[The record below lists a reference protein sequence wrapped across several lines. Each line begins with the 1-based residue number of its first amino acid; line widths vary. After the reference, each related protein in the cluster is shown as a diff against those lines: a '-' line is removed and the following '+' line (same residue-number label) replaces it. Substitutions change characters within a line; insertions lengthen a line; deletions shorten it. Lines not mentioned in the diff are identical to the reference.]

1 MLHSLRRAMR
11 FYLPDKSCSP
21 TSIHIRDNVMT
32 IAIQPSDV
40 AAVDREKSRAR
51 KAALG
56 SFVGAVVDWYDFLLY
71 GIIAAIVFNTEFF
84 PKVSPAMGTLAA
96 FGTFGVGFLF
106 RPLGGFVFGH
116 YGDRLGRKRMLVL
129 TVMMMGLSTAMIGL
143 LPTFAS
149 IGWWAPVLLIALRAI
164 QGFAVGGEWG
174 GAALMA
180 VESAPGK
187 KKAFY
192 SSGVQVGYGVGLV
205 LATGIVSILSQTMDD
220 ATFKTWGWRIPF
232 VFSVVL
238 VLIGLWVRSSM
249 EESQEFVKKVIEKG
263 QRTGRLPIFE
273 ALRQHPKAFLLII
286 ALRLAELFTMYIV
299 TAFALS
305 YSTTNLGMPRQFFL
319 NIGLLVGAVSIVT
332 IPCFAM
338 LADRFGRRRIYMI
351 GAVVGM
357 LSAVPFFLA
366 LDARSTVW
374 IVIFS
379 VMLANIAHD
388 MVVSVQQ
395 PMFTELFGTEYRY
408 SGAGV
413 GYQVASVVGGGF
425 TPFIAV
431 ALVSF
436 AGGSWHPVAAYLA
449 IGCLVSVLVA
459 GGMKRT

>member
-1 MLHSLRRAMR
+1 M
-11 FYLPDKSCSP
+11 
-21 TSIHIRDNVMT
+21 TSAIRTPHIP
-32 IAIQPSDV
+32 AV
-40 AAVDREKSRAR
+40 ANREKSRAR
-51 KAALG
+51 KAAVG

-71 GIIAAIVFNTEFF
+71 GIVAALVFNTQFF
-84 PKVSPAMGTLAA
+84 PKISPAMGTLAA

-116 YGDRLGRKRMLVL
+116 FGDRLGRKRMLVL
-129 TVMMMGLSTAMIGL
+129 TVMMMGLSTALIGL

-149 IGWWAPVLLIALRAI
+149 IGWWAPVLLVVLRAV

-180 VESAPGK
+180 VESAPEK
-187 KKAFY
+187 KRAFY

-205 LATGIVSILSQTMDD
+205 LATGIMSILGATLGSD
-220 ATFKTWGWRIPF
+220 AVKAWAWRIPF

-238 VLIGLWVRSSM
+238 VLIGLWVRASM
-249 EESQEFVKKVIEKG
+249 EESQEFMHEVVEKKHRSK
-263 QRTGRLPIFE
+263 LPILE

-305 YSTTNLGMPRQFFL
+305 YSTTNLHMSQQFFL
-319 NIGLLVGAVSIVT
+319 NIGLLVGAISIVT
-332 IPCFAM
+332 IPAFAA
-338 LADRFGRRRIYMI
+338 LADRYGRRRVYLT
-351 GAVVGM
+351 GAVIGL
-357 LSAVPFFLA
+357 LSAVPFFVA
-366 LDARSTVW
+366 LEARATLW
-374 IVIFS
+374 IVIFA
-379 VMLANIAHD
+379 VMLANVAHD

-431 ALVSF
+431 GLVSL
-436 AGGSWHPVAAYLA
+436 ADGSWHPVAAYLA
-449 IGCLVSVLVA
+449 IGCLLSVLVA
-459 GGMKRT
+459 ARMKKS

>member
-1 MLHSLRRAMR
+1 
-11 FYLPDKSCSP
+11 
-21 TSIHIRDNVMT
+21 MT
-32 IAIQPSDV
+32 IAIQSSDV

-220 ATFKTWGWRIPF
+220 ATFKAWGWRIPF

-357 LSAVPFFLA
+357 LSAIPFFLA

-449 IGCLVSVLVA
+449 IGCLISVLVA

>member
-1 MLHSLRRAMR
+1 MTFAIR
-11 FYLPDKSCSP
+11 SP
-21 TSIHIRDNVMT
+21 EAPTFVRS
-32 IAIQPSDV
+32 
-40 AAVDREKSRAR
+40 EKSRAR

-71 GIIAAIVFNTEFF
+71 GIVAAIIFNHEFF
-84 PKVSPAMGTLAA
+84 PQISPAMGTLAA

-106 RPLGGFVFGH
+106 RPLGGVVFGH

-129 TVMMMGLSTAMIGL
+129 TVMMMGLSTALIGF
-143 LPTFAS
+143 LPTFAT
-149 IGWWAPVLLIALRAI
+149 IGWWAPALLVLLRAI

-180 VESAPGK
+180 VESAPEK

-192 SSGVQVGYGVGLV
+192 SSGVQVGYGVGLI
-205 LATGIVSILSQTMDD
+205 LATGIVSILSQTMDNE
-220 ATFKTWGWRIPF
+220 TFRTWGWRIPF

-249 EESQEFVKKVIEKG
+249 EESKEFIEKVEKTHH
-263 QRTGRLPIFE
+263 RARLPIVE
-273 ALRQHPKAFLLII
+273 ALLKHPKSFLLII

-305 YSTTNLGMPRQFFL
+305 YSTNNLGMPRQFFL
-319 NIGLLVGAVSIVT
+319 NIGLLVGVVSVIT
-332 IPCFAM
+332 IPCFAL
-338 LADRFGRRRIYMI
+338 LADRFGRRRIYII
-351 GAVVGM
+351 GALVGM

-366 LDARSTVW
+366 LDARSTLW
-374 IVIFS
+374 IVVFA
-379 VMLANIAHD
+379 VMLANVAHD

-425 TPFIAV
+425 TPLIAV
-431 ALVSF
+431 GLVSL
-436 AGGSWHPVAAYLA
+436 AGGSWHPVAGYLA
-449 IGCLVSVLVA
+449 VGCLLSLVVA
-459 GGMKRT
+459 ARMKKR

>member
-1 MLHSLRRAMR
+1 
-11 FYLPDKSCSP
+11 
-21 TSIHIRDNVMT
+21 MT
-32 IAIQPSDV
+32 IAIQPVDV
-40 AAVDREKSRAR
+40 ASIDLDKSRAR

-129 TVMMMGLSTAMIGL
+129 TVMMMGLSTALIGL

-149 IGWWAPVLLIALRAI
+149 VGWWAPVLLIGLRAI
-164 QGFAVGGEWG
+164 QGFAVGGKWG

-180 VESAPGK
+180 VESAPSK

-192 SSGVQVGYGVGLV
+192 SSGVQVGYGVGLI

-220 ATFKTWGWRIPF
+220 ATFKSWGWRIPF

-249 EESQEFVKKVIEKG
+249 EESQEFVHKVIEKG
-263 QRTGRLPIFE
+263 QKARRLPIFE

-305 YSTTNLGMPRQFFL
+305 YSTSNLGMPRQFFL
-319 NIGLLVGAVSIVT
+319 NIGLLVGAVSILT
-332 IPCFAM
+332 IPCFAI
-338 LADRFGRRRIYMI
+338 LADRFGRRRIYII
-351 GAVVGM
+351 GAIIGM

-449 IGCLVSVLVA
+449 IGCALSVLVA
-459 GGMKRT
+459 AKMKKT

>member
-1 MLHSLRRAMR
+1 
-11 FYLPDKSCSP
+11 
-21 TSIHIRDNVMT
+21 MT

-40 AAVDREKSRAR
+40 ATVDREKSRAR

-143 LPTFAS
+143 LPTFAT

-238 VLIGLWVRSSM
+238 VLIGLWVRSNM

-263 QRTGRLPIFE
+263 EQSGRLPLFE

-319 NIGLLVGAVSIVT
+319 NIGLLVGAVSILT
-332 IPCFAM
+332 IPCFAI

-357 LSAVPFFLA
+357 LSAIPFFLA

-449 IGCLVSVLVA
+449 IGCLISVLVA

>member
-1 MLHSLRRAMR
+1 MLHSPRRTTR
-11 FYLPDKSCSP
+11 FYLPDTSRSP

-220 ATFKTWGWRIPF
+220 ATFKAWGWRIPF

-263 QRTGRLPIFE
+263 QKTSRLPIFE

-319 NIGLLVGAVSIVT
+319 NIGLLVGTVSIVT

-357 LSAVPFFLA
+357 FSAVPFFLA

-449 IGCLVSVLVA
+449 IGCLISVLVA

>member
-1 MLHSLRRAMR
+1 
-11 FYLPDKSCSP
+11 
-21 TSIHIRDNVMT
+21 MT

-220 ATFKTWGWRIPF
+220 ATFKAWGWRIPF

-263 QRTGRLPIFE
+263 QKTSRLPIFE

-319 NIGLLVGAVSIVT
+319 NIGLLVGTVSIVT

-357 LSAVPFFLA
+357 FSAVPFFLA

-449 IGCLVSVLVA
+449 IGCLISVLVA

>member
-1 MLHSLRRAMR
+1 
-11 FYLPDKSCSP
+11 
-21 TSIHIRDNVMT
+21 
-32 IAIQPSDV
+32 
-40 AAVDREKSRAR
+40 
-51 KAALG
+51 
-56 SFVGAVVDWYDFLLY
+56 
-71 GIIAAIVFNTEFF
+71 
-84 PKVSPAMGTLAA
+84 
-96 FGTFGVGFLF
+96 
-106 RPLGGFVFGH
+106 
-116 YGDRLGRKRMLVL
+116 
-129 TVMMMGLSTAMIGL
+129 
-143 LPTFAS
+143 
-149 IGWWAPVLLIALRAI
+149 
-164 QGFAVGGEWG
+164 
-174 GAALMA
+174 
-180 VESAPGK
+180 
-187 KKAFY
+187 
-192 SSGVQVGYGVGLV
+192 V

-220 ATFKTWGWRIPF
+220 ATFKAWGWRIPF

-263 QRTGRLPIFE
+263 QKTSRLPIFE

-319 NIGLLVGAVSIVT
+319 NIGLLVGTVSIVT

-357 LSAVPFFLA
+357 FSAVPFFLA

-449 IGCLVSVLVA
+449 IGCLISVLVA

>member
-1 MLHSLRRAMR
+1 MTSVLR
-11 FYLPDKSCSP
+11 STESP
-21 TSIHIRDNVMT
+21 TYVS
-32 IAIQPSDV
+32 P
-40 AAVDREKSRAR
+40 EKSRAR

-71 GIIAAIVFNTEFF
+71 GIVAALIFNTEFF
-84 PKVSPAMGTLAA
+84 PNISPAMGTLAA

-129 TVMMMGLSTAMIGL
+129 TVMMMGLSTALIGL

-149 IGWWAPVLLIALRAI
+149 IGWWAPVLLVLLRAI

-180 VESAPGK
+180 VESAPEK

-192 SSGVQVGYGVGLV
+192 SSGVQVGYGVGLI
-205 LATGIVSILSQTMDD
+205 LATGIVSILTSTLDND
-220 ATFKTWGWRIPF
+220 AFKAWGWRIPF

-249 EESQEFVKKVIEKG
+249 EESKEFVEKVEKTHH
-263 QRTGRLPIFE
+263 RARLPIFD
-273 ALRQHPKAFLLII
+273 ALRENPKAFLLII

-305 YSTTNLGMPRQFFL
+305 YSTSNLGMPRQFFL

-332 IPCFAM
+332 IPLFA
-338 LADRFGRRRIYMI
+338 LAADRFGRRRVYIT
-351 GAVVGM
+351 GAVIGM

-366 LDARSTVW
+366 LDARSTLW
-374 IVIFS
+374 IVIFA
-379 VMLANIAHD
+379 VMLANVAHD

-395 PMFTELFGTEYRY
+395 PMFTELFGTEFRY

-431 ALVSF
+431 ALVSM

-449 IGCLVSVLVA
+449 IGCLLSVLVA
-459 GGMKRT
+459 WKMKTR

>member
-1 MLHSLRRAMR
+1 MTFAIRT
-11 FYLPDKSCSP
+11 P
-21 TSIHIRDNVMT
+21 HIP
-32 IAIQPSDV
+32 AV
-40 AAVDREKSRAR
+40 ADREKSRAR
-51 KAALG
+51 KAAVG

-71 GIIAAIVFNTEFF
+71 GIVAALVFNTQFF

-116 YGDRLGRKRMLVL
+116 FGDRLGRKRMLVL
-129 TVMMMGLSTAMIGL
+129 TVMMMGLSTALIGL
-143 LPTFAS
+143 LPTFSS
-149 IGWWAPVLLIALRAI
+149 IGWWAPALLVALRAI

-180 VESAPGK
+180 VESAPEK
-187 KKAFY
+187 KRAFY

-205 LATGIVSILSQTMDD
+205 LATGIVSILEATLGSD
-220 ATFKTWGWRIPF
+220 TFKTWGWRIPF

-238 VLIGLWVRSSM
+238 VLIGLWVRASM
-249 EESQEFVKKVIEKG
+249 EESQEFMHEVVEKKHRSK
-263 QRTGRLPIFE
+263 LPILE

-305 YSTTNLGMPRQFFL
+305 YSTTNLHMSSQFFL
-319 NIGLLVGAVSIVT
+319 NVGLLVGAISIVT
-332 IPCFAM
+332 IPTFAA
-338 LADRFGRRRIYMI
+338 LADRYGRRRVYII
-351 GAVVGM
+351 GAVIGL
-357 LSAVPFFLA
+357 LSAVPFFVA
-366 LDARSTVW
+366 LEARATLW
-374 IVIFS
+374 IVIFA
-379 VMLANIAHD
+379 VMLANVAHD

-431 ALVSF
+431 GLVSL

-449 IGCLVSVLVA
+449 IGCLLSVLVA
-459 GGMKRT
+459 AGMKKS

>member
-1 MLHSLRRAMR
+1 MTFAIR
-11 FYLPDKSCSP
+11 SP
-21 TSIHIRDNVMT
+21 EVPTFV
-32 IAIQPSDV
+32 PS
-40 AAVDREKSRAR
+40 EKSRAR

-71 GIIAAIVFNTEFF
+71 GIVAAIIFNHEFF
-84 PKVSPAMGTLAA
+84 PQISPAMGTLAA

-129 TVMMMGLSTAMIGL
+129 TVMMMGLSTALIGF
-143 LPTFAS
+143 LPTFAT
-149 IGWWAPVLLIALRAI
+149 IGWWAPALLVLLRAI

-180 VESAPGK
+180 VESAPEK

-192 SSGVQVGYGVGLV
+192 SSGVQVGYGVGLI
-205 LATGIVSILSQTMDD
+205 LATGIVSILSQTMDND
-220 ATFKTWGWRIPF
+220 TFKAWGWRIPF

-249 EESQEFVKKVIEKG
+249 AESKEFVEKVEKTHH
-263 QRTGRLPIFE
+263 RARLPIVE
-273 ALRQHPKAFLLII
+273 ALLKHPKSFLLII

-319 NIGLLVGAVSIVT
+319 NIGLLVGVVSVVT
-332 IPCFAM
+332 IPCFAL
-338 LADRFGRRRIYMI
+338 LADRFGRRRIYII
-351 GAVVGM
+351 GALVGM

-366 LDARSTVW
+366 LDARSTLW
-374 IVIFS
+374 IVVS
-379 VMLANIAHD
+379 AVMLANVAHD

-431 ALVSF
+431 GLVSL
-436 AGGSWHPVAAYLA
+436 AGGSWHPVAGYLA
-449 IGCLVSVLVA
+449 VGCLLSLVVA
-459 GGMKRT
+459 ARMKKR

>member
-1 MLHSLRRAMR
+1 
-11 FYLPDKSCSP
+11 
-21 TSIHIRDNVMT
+21 MT

-40 AAVDREKSRAR
+40 ATVDREKSRAR

-143 LPTFAS
+143 LPTFAT

-238 VLIGLWVRSSM
+238 VLIGLWVRSNM

-319 NIGLLVGAVSIVT
+319 NIGLLVGAVSILT
-332 IPCFAM
+332 IPCFAI

-357 LSAVPFFLA
+357 LSAIPFFLA

-449 IGCLVSVLVA
+449 IGCLISVLVA

>member
-1 MLHSLRRAMR
+1 
-11 FYLPDKSCSP
+11 
-21 TSIHIRDNVMT
+21 MT
-32 IAIQPSDV
+32 IAIQSSDV

-143 LPTFAS
+143 LPTFAT

-249 EESQEFVKKVIEKG
+249 EESQEFVKKVMEKG
-263 QRTGRLPIFE
+263 QRSARLPIFE

-319 NIGLLVGAVSIVT
+319 NIGLLVGAVSIIT

-357 LSAVPFFLA
+357 FSAIPFFLA

-449 IGCLVSVLVA
+449 IGCLISVLVA

>member
-1 MLHSLRRAMR
+1 MLHSPQRATR
-11 FYLPDKSCSP
+11 FYLQTMSCSP

-143 LPTFAS
+143 LPTFATV
-149 IGWWAPVLLIALRAI
+149 GWWAPVLLIALRAI

-263 QRTGRLPIFE
+263 QKTRRLPIFE

-319 NIGLLVGAVSIVT
+319 NIGLLVGALSIVT

-351 GAVVGM
+351 GALVGM
-357 LSAVPFFLA
+357 LSAIPFFVA

-449 IGCLVSVLVA
+449 IGCLISVVVA

>member
-1 MLHSLRRAMR
+1 MTFAIR
-11 FYLPDKSCSP
+11 SP
-21 TSIHIRDNVMT
+21 EVPTFV
-32 IAIQPSDV
+32 PS
-40 AAVDREKSRAR
+40 EKSRAR

-71 GIIAAIVFNTEFF
+71 GIVAAIIFNHEFF
-84 PKVSPAMGTLAA
+84 PQISPAMGTLAA

-129 TVMMMGLSTAMIGL
+129 TVMMMGLSTALIGF
-143 LPTFAS
+143 LPTFAT
-149 IGWWAPVLLIALRAI
+149 IGWWAPALLVLLRAI

-180 VESAPGK
+180 VESAPEK

-192 SSGVQVGYGVGLV
+192 SSGVQVGYGVGLI
-205 LATGIVSILSQTMDD
+205 LATGIVSILSQTMDND
-220 ATFKTWGWRIPF
+220 TFKAWGWRIPF

-249 EESQEFVKKVIEKG
+249 EESKEFVEKVEKTHH
-263 QRTGRLPIFE
+263 RARLPIVE
-273 ALRQHPKAFLLII
+273 ALLKHPKSFLLII

-319 NIGLLVGAVSIVT
+319 NIGLLVGVVSVVT
-332 IPCFAM
+332 IPCFAL
-338 LADRFGRRRIYMI
+338 LADRFGRRRIYI
-351 GAVVGM
+351 GALVGM

-366 LDARSTVW
+366 LDARSTLW
-374 IVIFS
+374 IVVS
-379 VMLANIAHD
+379 AVMLANVAHD

-431 ALVSF
+431 GLVSL
-436 AGGSWHPVAAYLA
+436 AGGSWHPVAGYLA
-449 IGCLVSVLVA
+449 VGCLLSLVVA
-459 GGMKRT
+459 ARMKKR

>member
-1 MLHSLRRAMR
+1 
-11 FYLPDKSCSP
+11 
-21 TSIHIRDNVMT
+21 MT

-40 AAVDREKSRAR
+40 ATVDREKSRAR

-338 LADRFGRRRIYMI
+338 LADRYGRRRIYMI